1 MQFAHLYTYKG
12 RCHIHESSA
21 AAAAAAV
28 TSDSRQSVE
37 HVQSIIDKRHV
48 PP

>member
-21 AAAAAAV
+21 AAAAV

-37 HVQSIIDKRHV
+37 HIQSIIDKRHV
-48 PP
+48 PPR